1 MFIKILLSYIIGY
14 LVIEIEGYYIERFI
28 NICKSRNVTIWNLK
42 RKEDIKLQFKAR
54 IQDFRE
60 LIKIAK
66 KTRCKLKIKNK
77 KGVPFL
83 FHKYKKRKIFLIFL
97 ILFASLIILS
107 SNFVWNVEIQVED
120 GANVEN
126 IEEDLK
132 SFGLEVGK
140 LKSSIDSKSI
150 INEMRLKRSDIAWMG
165 IELKGT
171 NAIVKIVKAEEKP
184 DIIDESEY
192 CSIVSNKAGI
202 ITKINAQDGTAN
214 VKVGDTVNVG
224 DTLISGWMEG
234 KYTGIRYVHA
244 KGEIEA
250 KVWYTK
256 SKKILYNTTEET
268 KTGNE
273 ENTYGIK
280 INNFQ
285 INLPKGVSKFQNY
298 DTITQEKKIKLF
310 SDFYLPISIIK
321 TTNKELK
328 KENKTYTA
336 EEAKN
341 LGIEQLE
348 EELLQEI
355 EDKNKIVNKNVNTY
369 EQEDGVEVK
378 LTYEVLEN
386 IGTNEKI
393 VF

>member
-107 SNFVWNVEIQVED
+107 SNFVWNVEIQIED
-120 GANVEN
+120 GASIDN

-171 NAIVKIVKAEEKP
+171 NAIVKLVKADEKP

-256 SKKILYNTTEET
+256 NKKIMYNTTERR
-268 KTGNE
+268 KTGEE
-273 ENTYGIK
+273 ENKYSLKFNNFK
-280 INNFQ
+280 IN
-285 INLPKGVSKFQNY
+285 LSKKLSKFQIY
-298 DTITQEKKIKLF
+298 DTIETENKVRIF
-310 SDFYLPISIIK
+310 SNFYLPISLIK
-321 TTNKELK
+321 TTNQEVI
-328 KENKTYTA
+328 EEQKTYDV

-341 LGIEQLE
+341 IGIQELE
-348 EELLQEI
+348 EELNNEI
-355 EDKNKIVNKNVNTY
+355 ENKESIVNKNINTY
-369 EQEDGVEVK
+369 VEDDGVNVYV
-378 LTYEVLEN
+378 TYEVLEN